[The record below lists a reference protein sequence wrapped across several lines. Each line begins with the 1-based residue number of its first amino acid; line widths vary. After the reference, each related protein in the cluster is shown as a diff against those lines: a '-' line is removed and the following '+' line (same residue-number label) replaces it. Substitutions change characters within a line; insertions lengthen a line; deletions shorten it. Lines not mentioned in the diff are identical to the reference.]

1 MFSLLEPTYFPLISH
16 WRFIG
21 SKKII
26 WSIDSKYNKQT
37 LTNRTYINSANGE
50 LLITVPIK
58 HSGIDKPRK
67 LSEIKLD
74 ENSNW
79 RRNHYKSIKTC
90 YQSSPFF
97 EFYEHDV
104 LSFYNR
110 KYENLVDLNFAS
122 IEMICNWIKIQIPK
136 KIFKKNNI
144 NESLI
149 QDLTSYSNTKKF
161 NFSSQKKYNQTFED
175 KNGFLNNLS
184 ILDLVFNCGPN
195 SKNYFY

>member
-16 WRFIG
+16 WRFIE

-26 WSIDSKYNKQT
+26 WSINSKYNKQT

-58 HSGIDKPRK
+58 HSGINKTRK

-79 RRNHYKSIKTC
+79 RKNHYKSIKTC

-104 LSFYNR
+104 LNFYNS

-122 IEMICNWIKIQIPK
+122 IEMICNWIKIKIPK
-136 KIFKKNNI
+136 KIFKKNDT
-144 NESLI
+144 NESPI
-149 QDLTSYSNTKKF
+149 EDLTSLSNTKKP
-161 NFSSQKKYNQTFED
+161 NFSCQKKYNQTFED

-195 SKNYFY
+195 SKNYF

>member
-1 MFSLLEPTYFPLISH
+1 MFSLLEPTYFPLVSH
-16 WRFIG
+16 WRFIE

-26 WSIDSKYNKQT
+26 WSINSKYNKQT

-74 ENSNW
+74 DSSNW

-104 LSFYNR
+104 LNFYNR

-144 NESLI
+144 MNLYCKTLHHYQTQKNLI
-149 QDLTSYSNTKKF
+149 FLVKRNTIKHLRIKMAF
-161 NFSSQKKYNQTFED
+161 
-175 KNGFLNNLS
+175 
-184 ILDLVFNCGPN
+184 
-195 SKNYFY
+195 